1 MVGDIF
7 EIYFN
12 EHVLKM
18 RSNEQ
23 DIKTVED
30 EYLFKLCQLTSQ
42 YGDRTRVAALLR
54 TVAATCVSE

>member
-18 RSNEQ
+18 RSSEA
-23 DIKTVED
+23 DIKAVED
-30 EYLFKLCQLTSQ
+30 EYLYKLCELTSK
-42 YGDRTRVAALLR
+42 YGEKSRVATLL
-54 TVAATCVSE
+54 